1 MDELIWQEHTYVLEK
16 RPGVGFG
23 IAISGGRDNPGVQ
36 TGDTS
41 IVVSDVVKVGPAF
54 EKLK

>member
-1 MDELIWQEHTYVLEK
+1 MLEK